1 MNVAEIIKDI
11 QTSLDIPWINNGG
24 CVHFAYFLSSTLKRY
39 GIKHSVIA
47 INRKYYG
54 ITIKDIFNEG
64 CSHLVVYIKGI
75 GYIDAEKTEDK
86 LSNFYSF
93 DIVSDRVTD
102 DIDLNKLRN
111 TDVWRELYD
120 RKKYD
125 KVLESTISKKFKKI
139 KYGRVY

>member
-1 MNVAEIIKDI
+1 MNLAEIIKDI

-47 INRKYYG
+47 INRKYQG

-64 CSHLVVYIKGI
+64 CSHLVVYIKEI
-75 GYIDAEKTEDK
+75 GYIDAERTEDK
-86 LSNFYSF
+86 LSKFYTF
-93 DIVSDRVTD
+93 DIISERVTD
-102 DIDLNKLRN
+102 DIDLNELRN

-120 RKKYD
+120 KQKYN

-139 KYGRVY
+139 KYGRIY